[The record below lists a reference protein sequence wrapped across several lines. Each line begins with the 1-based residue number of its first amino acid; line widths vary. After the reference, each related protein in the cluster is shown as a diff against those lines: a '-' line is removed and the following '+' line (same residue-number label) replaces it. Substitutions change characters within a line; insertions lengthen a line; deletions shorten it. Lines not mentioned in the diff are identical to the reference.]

1 MPQISKPLVLEGRLF
16 PDGNPAR
23 VEVREG
29 RIVSVS
35 PPGKAEEAHGIER
48 WIVPG
53 FFDVQVNGFA
63 GRSFA
68 DFDVTIENVE
78 HIVRALLPTGTT
90 RLLPTLVTA
99 ELETLSRQLSVLAE
113 AMERIPI
120 VRAMCPG
127 IHLEGPFIHPEDGP
141 RGAHRRECV
150 RDPNIAEFER
160 LQEAARGKIAM
171 LTLAPERPGAA
182 ELIRHVSEKGVIVS
196 LGHHRAE
203 DKSIERAVAA
213 GALMCTHLGNGS
225 DAMLPRLANH
235 IWRQLGDDRLWAG
248 FIADGHH
255 LPPATLRS
263 MLRAKGSARSILVTD
278 AIELA
283 GMPPGRYTRR
293 GVEAEL
299 TPEGKVVL
307 VGTPY
312 LAGSAST
319 MPLLLERAV
328 SDGGLTFPE
337 AVRLVTIQPETLMQ
351 RYVSAWS
358 CKPGEP
364 ANLVELT
371 WNKKDVAVKILTVIN
386 GEFSHQPGR

>member
-1 MPQISKPLVLEGRLF
+1 MTPARESAVLEGRLF
-16 PDGNPAR
+16 PDGSPAR
-23 VEVREG
+23 IEIRDG
-29 RIVSVS
+29 RIASVS
-35 PPGKAEEAHGIER
+35 PVKFLTEPTGTER

-53 FFDVQVNGFA
+53 FFDVQINGFA
-63 GRSFA
+63 GHSFA
-68 DFDVTIENVE
+68 DFDVTVE
-78 HIVRALLPTGTT
+78 TVEAIVRALLPTGTT

-99 ELETLSRQLSVLAE
+99 ELDRLCHQLSVLAD
-113 AMERIPI
+113 AMDRIPL

-150 RDPNIAEFER
+150 REPNIAEFDR
-160 LQEAARGKIAM
+160 LQGAARGKIAM
-171 LTLAPERPGAA
+171 LTLAPERPGATD
-182 ELIRHVSEKGVIVS
+182 LIRHVAGSGVIVS
-196 LGHHRAE
+196 LGHHRA
-203 DKSIERAVAA
+203 DDQSVERAVAA
-213 GALMCTHLGNGS
+213 GASMCTHLGNGS

-235 IWRQLGDDRLWAG
+235 IWRQLGDDQLWAG

-263 MLRAKGSARSILVTD
+263 MLRAKGSSRSILVTD

-299 TPEGKVVL
+299 TPAGKVML

-319 MPLLLERAV
+319 MPLLLEHAV
-328 SDGGLTFPE
+328 RDGGLTFSE
-337 AVRLVTIQPETLMQ
+337 AIRLVTIQPAALMH
-351 RYVSAWS
+351 RLAPAWS
-358 CKPGEP
+358 SQAGQP

-371 WNKKDVAVKILTVIN
+371 WNKANAAVNILTTIIN
-386 GEFSHQPGR
+386 EFSWRPSS